1 MAAGGCRADWKPETA
16 SKCRGGSQLP
26 SPQPLSEQQPAGLL
40 TFLQR
45 SRGAQSH
52 AKRIPFPSPHTLQT
66 PLRSVVINNSNST
79 TDDNRN
85 EQSPFRA
92 TLSSFS
98 LFSSLRRYLTTA
110 VVCSWT
116 HRRLRRCLHTH
127 NSVFQRTWTFGE
139 WKGFF
144 CRGHTIPGQF
154 RISEVAFVGTSLDG
168 DNTDV
173 GWENVAQIDTSASR
187 GRRTEAGSASAAQTT
202 QLLNRVSWTRAEG
215 KVLLGAPR
223 LAQRCPW

>member
-1 MAAGGCRADWKPETA
+1 MLGEKQPLGRHIPRVDQGTSQCRAFISDGHGAMAAGGCRADGKPETA
-16 SKCRGGSQLP
+16 SKCRGSSQLP

-52 AKRIPFPSPHTLQT
+52 AKRIPFPTPHTLQT
-66 PLRSVVINNSNST
+66 PLQSVVINNSNGT

-110 VVCSWT
+110 VACSWT
-116 HRRLRRCLHTH
+116 HRRLRRCCTTASS
-127 NSVFQRTWTFGE
+127 NAP
-139 WKGFF
+139 
-144 CRGHTIPGQF
+144 GHSRSGRAFSAEATQF
-154 RISEVAFVGTSLDG
+154 P
-168 DNTDV
+168 
-173 GWENVAQIDTSASR
+173 AS
-187 GRRTEAGSASAAQTT
+187 S
-202 QLLNRVSWTRAEG
+202 
-215 KVLLGAPR
+215 
-223 LAQRCPW
+223 